1 MQTSNIS
8 QLYMFRKIFVFWRK
22 CCWFLSAAFM
32 NFVEMR
38 KKSAAR
44 CLSWGYETRV
54 QAQNPKP
61 QVAQAHMDR
70 W

>member
-1 MQTSNIS
+1 M
-8 QLYMFRKIFVFWRK
+8 LLVFK
-22 CCWFLSAAFM
+22 CSVYELRGNAQ
-32 NFVEMR
+32 